1 LPDPVDAGC
10 SGEGSAPLTSRQR
23 SSIGIVLLFLIILG
37 DIITGA
43 ISSSAPPSSP
53 PNTTLTYVTT
63 FSSTNCFFNAT
74 IGTID
79 NTADWQVCGV
89 SVTIPSTPAS
99 TRAWLIPTSNGFDYL
114 AGNLQ
119 GALSVT
125 FDSWIST
132 NVSSTNLQRT
142 VKYPTDE
149 FAAIIGK
156 THFDMGY
163 PVSTVGQ
170 LTFWTSSKPPGVINF
185 KLFVRVEGNGIPSPT
200 VTVQNAYM
208 NIAVIT
214 QIASTFT

>member
-1 LPDPVDAGC
+1 MVRFRGFRSKVFAIAFLA
-10 SGEGSAPLTSRQR
+10 SFITAITMSA
-23 SSIGIVLLFLIILG
+23 IAF
-37 DIITGA
+37 
-43 ISSSAPPSSP
+43 SAENPINPS
-53 PNTTLTYVTT
+53 TTLTYVTT
-63 FSSTNCFFNAT
+63 FSSTNCFYNAT

-79 NTADWQVCGV
+79 NAADWQICGV
-89 SVTIPSTPAS
+89 SVTIAAG
-99 TRAWLIPTSNGFDYL
+99 TRAWLIATSNGFDYL

-125 FDSWIST
+125 FDAWISS

-163 PVSTVGQ
+163 PVSTAGQ
-170 LTFWTSSKPPGVINF
+170 LTFWTSSKPAGVINF
-185 KLFVRVEGNGIPSPT
+185 KFFVRVEGNGIPSPT

-208 NIAVIT
+208 NVAVIT
-214 QIASTFT
+214 QISSTF